1 MQTHFSPA
9 QLADPA
15 LAEANGIL
23 RACVHCGFCTATC
36 PTYVLLGDEL
46 DGPRGRISLVK
57 EMLEQDK
64 PATGAVVT
72 HLDRCLSCFACMS
85 TCPSGVDYMHLIDTG
100 RAHVERT
107 YRRPWTE
114 RALRGILGA
123 VLTHPL
129 RLRIALALAVFA
141 RPFAGLLPKRLRA
154 ALALAPRQP
163 SITATAPGIYPAAG
177 ARRMRVALLTGC
189 VQSVVEDSINA
200 ATIRVLNR
208 HGVEVVVTK
217 HARCCG
223 ALDHHMG
230 RLAPARA
237 AAAEAIRAWCAEI
250 DARGLDAIAVN
261 TSGCGTLVKDYGH
274 LFRGDPVLAA
284 DAARVS
290 GIAKDISEV
299 LAALPL
305 KFSPHRALRVA
316 YHSACSLQHGQ
327 RIAAEPVKLL
337 RDAGFDVRLP
347 AEGHLCC
354 GSAGSYNI
362 LQPDIAGA
370 LRDRK
375 VANLAALEP
384 EVICAGNVGCLVQVR
399 SGAKAPVLH
408 TVELLDWATGGPTPE
423 ALRPPATPSNSS
435 LGGQ

>member
-9 QLADPA
+9 QLSDPA
-15 LAEANGIL
+15 LSEANGIL

-46 DGPRGRISLVK
+46 DSPRGRISLVK

-64 PATGAVVT
+64 PATAAVVT

-114 RALRGILGA
+114 RALRGVLGA
-123 VLTHPL
+123 VLTHPV

-141 RPFAGLLPKRLRA
+141 RPFGVLLPKRIRA
-154 ALALAPRQP
+154 MLALAPKHP
-163 SITATAPGIYPAAG
+163 GITATAPGVYPAA
-177 ARRMRVALLTGC
+177 APKRMRVALLTGC

-200 ATIRVLNR
+200 ATIRLLTR
-208 HGVEVVVTK
+208 HGVEVVVPK
-217 HARCCG
+217 QARCCG

-230 RLAPARA
+230 RIAPAQA
-237 AAAEAIRAWCAEI
+237 AAAGTIRAWCAEI
-250 DARGLDAIAVN
+250 DDKGLDAIVFN
-261 TSGCGTLVKDYGH
+261 TSGCGTMVKDYGH
-274 LFRGDPVLAA
+274 MFTGDPALAA

-290 GIAKDISEV
+290 GMAKDISEV

-305 KFSPHRALRVA
+305 KFTPHRALRVA
-316 YHSACSLQHGQ
+316 YHSACSLQHAQ
-327 RIAAEPVKLL
+327 RITAEPVKLL

-347 AEGHLCC
+347 AESHLCC

-362 LQPDIAGA
+362 LQPEIARA

-375 VANLAALEP
+375 VANLAAQNP
-384 EVICAGNVGCLVQVR
+384 EVICAGNVGCLVQIR
-399 SGAKAPVLH
+399 SGAEAPVMH
-408 TVELLDWATGGPTPE
+408 TVELLDWATGGPAPE
-423 ALRPPATPSNSS
+423 AL
-435 LGGQ
+435 GE